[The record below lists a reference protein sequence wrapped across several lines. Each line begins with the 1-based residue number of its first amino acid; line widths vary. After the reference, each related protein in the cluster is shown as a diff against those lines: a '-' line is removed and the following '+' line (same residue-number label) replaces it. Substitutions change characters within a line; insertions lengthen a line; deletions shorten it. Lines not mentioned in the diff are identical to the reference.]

1 MVALPQED
9 FTDRLPTEIESENAN
24 QLRKI
29 MAGLVS
35 DHEPTRL
42 ELALE
47 KGQTAEVVLSPAI
60 AKTFLDVLRLIA
72 SGKSFRLIPVN
83 AELTTQQ
90 AADLLNVSRP
100 FLIKLLEQ
108 GAIPHAKTGRHRRL
122 RAEDVFAY
130 KARRDEERAEALTEM
145 ARYDAEKDTL

>member
-1 MVALPQED
+1 MSALPQED
-9 FTDRLPTEIESENAN
+9 FSDRLPTEIESANAN

-29 MAGLVS
+29 MAGLVQ
-35 DHEPTRL
+35 DDEPTRL
-42 ELALE
+42 ALALE
-47 KGQTAEVVLSPAI
+47 KGETAEVVLSPAI
-60 AKTFLDVLRLIA
+60 AKTLLDVLRLIA

-100 FLIKLLEQ
+100 FLIKLLEE
-108 GAIPHAKTGRHRRL
+108 GAIPYAKTGRHRRL

-130 KARRDEERAEALTEM
+130 KAQ
-145 ARYDAEKDTL
+145 

>member
-1 MVALPQED
+1 MAALPQED
-9 FTDRLPTEIESENAN
+9 FADRLPTEIESENAN

-47 KGQTAEVVLSPAI
+47 KGQTAEVILSPAI

-108 GAIPHAKTGRHRRL
+108 NAIPHAKTGRHRRL

-130 KARRDEERAEALTEM
+130 KARRDEERAEALADM

>member
-1 MVALPQED
+1 MTALRQED
-9 FTDRLPTEIESENAN
+9 FADRLPTEIESENAN

-29 MAGLVS
+29 MAGLVR

-47 KGQTAEVVLSPAI
+47 QGQTAEVVLSPAI

-108 GAIPHAKTGRHRRL
+108 GALPHGKTGRHRRL

-130 KARRDEERAEALTEM
+130 KARRDEERATALAEM

>member
-1 MVALPQED
+1 MREVA
-9 FTDRLPTEIESENAN
+9 I
-24 QLRKI
+24 
-29 MAGLVS
+29 
-35 DHEPTRL
+35 
-42 ELALE
+42 
-47 KGQTAEVVLSPAI
+47 
-60 AKTFLDVLRLIA
+60 
-72 SGKSFRLIPVN
+72 GKSFRLIPVN

-130 KARRDEERAEALTEM
+130 IARRDEERAEALAEM
-145 ARYDAEKDTL
+145 AGYDAEKDYL